1 MLLKD
6 VKLNAQVGCG
16 NTLLIIDSPS
26 MVIKKLAMSDDKLK
40 ILNKE
45 ILNGIVDLV
54 NRLVELTVSTYDDIV
69 DTYREK
75 PEIKANFI
83 SWYKANK
90 NMSVRTYLNKL
101 IDYANKADI
110 AYKVYEEEHAS
121 TFVRNKR
128 IELSKQINSIELSI
142 ASLYSYSK
150 E

>member
-54 NRLVELTVSTYDDIV
+54 NRLVEITVSTYDDIV

-75 PEIKANFI
+75 P
-83 SWYKANK
+83 
-90 NMSVRTYLNKL
+90 
-101 IDYANKADI
+101 
-110 AYKVYEEEHAS
+110 
-121 TFVRNKR
+121 
-128 IELSKQINSIELSI
+128 
-142 ASLYSYSK
+142 
-150 E
+150 